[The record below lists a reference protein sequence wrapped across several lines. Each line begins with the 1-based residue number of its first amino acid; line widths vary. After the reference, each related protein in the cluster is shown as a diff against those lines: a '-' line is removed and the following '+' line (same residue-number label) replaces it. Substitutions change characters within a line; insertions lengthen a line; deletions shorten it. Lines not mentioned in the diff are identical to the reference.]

1 VTAPS
6 RRTTIIVLAVC
17 LVLSLGLNL
26 FAAGALVAMR
36 WFGSPLGS
44 AVGAVMQSYPPAL
57 RREVRRELF
66 AKRESLRAAA
76 DELREARQRMFLL
89 MRADPIDQEALAGA
103 MAEVRAKTTALQ
115 ALLQSV
121 VAASLETVP
130 PSERQKIEAPR
141 LGLGLFRGNSP

>member
-1 VTAPS
+1 
-6 RRTTIIVLAVC
+6 
-17 LVLSLGLNL
+17 
-26 FAAGALVAMR
+26 
-36 WFGSPLGS
+36 
-44 AVGAVMQSYPPAL
+44 
-57 RREVRRELF
+57 
-66 AKRESLRAAA
+66 
-76 DELREARQRMFLL
+76 